1 MAHIYLFGAFRL
13 FSTLVLV
20 VAVGS
25 SASAQFDFGNFE
37 SLPADPNAG
46 QMSSLDSL
54 ANPQPAADAETVTVD
69 EPLITELR
77 RLAGGTADQV
87 GLALREAIRNQ
98 LWSEV
103 NLYLTSQQ
111 FGRIPAEELSRV
123 ANRVGGRLL
132 SRAAGEPSLT
142 EAARTNLDRLS
153 EALLAAAQD
162 PTALSAAI
170 RDLGSEDSDR
180 QLGAGRVL
188 LRGGPV
194 AMKMMIEAAVSPE
207 PPAPLSRLA
216 QLLRSFDAAAVD
228 ATFQLALYGTD
239 KLRPGALKLLYGLDA
254 EAALTAYLGAV
265 GASAGTAEERRIA
278 VAGLQ
283 KLIGGVPSSE
293 QIEAQLAQRLERAT
307 ELYQLTKHGDLPV
320 PVWRIAEERQSIA
333 EAWTSQVAA
342 TAVRAADLA
351 ELLRRQGELRTVN
364 LAAAIGADLR
374 HQYLRDFDFG
384 DADDATRLEQKWG
397 APIKD
402 LGLLSGILTSSL
414 GDNLAAG
421 TKRLDEARA
430 IGVIRLLGQL
440 EKAAVVQ
447 GRGAA
452 VAPLVAAVSHSVP
465 RIRYEAAAAIS
476 QLQPTAAYAG
486 SGRVLDRWIEMS
498 HLPDAPRAIMLVND
512 VTFAKMLSER
522 LLNLGYELEQVYRVR
537 DLLEVVDSGGDLQL
551 VVAATRP
558 PDYSA
563 IELVDRVRRRPLGGT
578 VPIVLVGDAP
588 AGFERL
594 TARWSAPT
602 ILIPQPADVFL
613 PGDAGNP
620 FTLANLATVRVA
632 GSLADLQDQPQ
643 LPPLSAGERQLFAA
657 AGRSSLAHLADTE
670 ALSSVYNWQSREADL
685 LEAVRREG
693 YGPSGLKVLSAI
705 GSSISQAELATL
717 AANPAVAEATRRAA
731 AEAFAASIDRSG
743 TRLSRQQVQEQYD
756 RFNGATDLLAR
767 EIIGQLLDALESRVG
782 VSSRPSD

>member
-1 MAHIYLFGAFRL
+1 MAHTYLFGAFRL
-13 FSTLVLV
+13 LSMLILIM
-20 VAVGS
+20 ALGS
-25 SASAQFDFGNFE
+25 SASAQFDFDNFD

-46 QMSSLDSL
+46 QLPSLDRL
-54 ANPQPAADAETVTVD
+54 ENPQSDDEAETVTAD

-132 SRAAGEPSLT
+132 SRAAGETNLT
-142 EAARTNLDRLS
+142 DAARSNLDRLS

-194 AMKMMIEAAVSPE
+194 AMKMMIEAAVAPE
-207 PPAPLSRLA
+207 PPAPLARLA
-216 QLLRSFDAAAVD
+216 QLLRSFDAAAEE

-265 GASAGTAEERRIA
+265 EASDVTAEERRIA

-283 KLIGGVPSSE
+283 KLIGGVPSAE
-293 QIEAQLAQRLERAT
+293 QIEAQLAQRLARAT
-307 ELYQLTKHGDLPV
+307 EFYHASKHGDLPV

-333 EAWTSQVAA
+333 ESWTSQVAA

-374 HQYLRDFDFG
+374 HEYLRDFDFG
-384 DADDATRLEQKWG
+384 DADDLTRLKQKWG
-397 APIKD
+397 EAVND

-421 TKRLDEARA
+421 TKRL
-430 IGVIRLLGQL
+430 
-440 EKAAVVQ
+440 
-447 GRGAA
+447 
-452 VAPLVAAVSHSVP
+452 
-465 RIRYEAAAAIS
+465 
-476 QLQPTAAYAG
+476 
-486 SGRVLDRWIEMS
+486 
-498 HLPDAPRAIMLVND
+498 
-512 VTFAKMLSER
+512 
-522 LLNLGYELEQVYRVR
+522 
-537 DLLEVVDSGGDLQL
+537 
-551 VVAATRP
+551 
-558 PDYSA
+558 
-563 IELVDRVRRRPLGGT
+563 
-578 VPIVLVGDAP
+578 
-588 AGFERL
+588 
-594 TARWSAPT
+594 
-602 ILIPQPADVFL
+602 
-613 PGDAGNP
+613 
-620 FTLANLATVRVA
+620 
-632 GSLADLQDQPQ
+632 
-643 LPPLSAGERQLFAA
+643 
-657 AGRSSLAHLADTE
+657 
-670 ALSSVYNWQSREADL
+670 
-685 LEAVRREG
+685 
-693 YGPSGLKVLSAI
+693 
-705 GSSISQAELATL
+705 
-717 AANPAVAEATRRAA
+717 
-731 AEAFAASIDRSG
+731 
-743 TRLSRQQVQEQYD
+743 
-756 RFNGATDLLAR
+756 
-767 EIIGQLLDALESRVG
+767 
-782 VSSRPSD
+782 